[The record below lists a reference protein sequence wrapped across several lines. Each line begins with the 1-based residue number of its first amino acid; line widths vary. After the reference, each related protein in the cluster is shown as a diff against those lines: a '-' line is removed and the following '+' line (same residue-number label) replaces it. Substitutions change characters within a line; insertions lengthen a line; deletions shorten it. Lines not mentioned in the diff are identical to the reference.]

1 VEKITT
7 YNYEAFYLD
16 YLEGNLNTEQTRL
29 LFNFLEEHPDLKSN
43 LDPDLLAFN
52 IIDVDHNIVL
62 EDQLKNKLKK
72 SLNQNELV
80 AIENLMIEA
89 IEQQLSPTEL
99 QNLQQ
104 TIKTHQL
111 EQTYNFYK
119 ATKLNPDLNLVFPFK
134 KDLKQKE
141 GKLIPLLL
149 KISAVAAL
157 LVLLFNFINPNT
169 SEPLNTYT
177 QRHNVPDLKFNS
189 SDLNNFN
196 AEDLISQIDAEN
208 SNNNKNTTPKATVK
222 SKQKTS
228 LQDSLTIIPE
238 IENIPKQIANHLVVE
253 DPLNNIKPNN
263 TSQQLPSNN
272 TNILVDNIPKKEPL
286 KLIDLYEPVTKTV
299 NNHTALDVTLKKS
312 TPDSEYEVMQ
322 VKIGKFSFERKRKK

>member
-1 VEKITT
+1 
-7 YNYEAFYLD
+7 
-16 YLEGNLNTEQTRL
+16 
-29 LFNFLEEHPDLKSN
+29 
-43 LDPDLLAFN
+43 LAFN

-89 IEQQLSPTEL
+89 IEQQLSSTE
-99 QNLQQ
+99 QQKLQQ

-111 EQTYNFYK
+111 EQTYNLYK

-169 SEPLNTYT
+169 TEPLNTYT
-177 QRHNVPDLKFNS
+177 LRPNVPDLKFNT
-189 SDLNNFN
+189 SDLNNFS
-196 AEDLISQIDAEN
+196 AEDLISRIDAEN
-208 SNNNKNTTPKATVK
+208 SKKNKNTAPNTTAK
-222 SKQKTS
+222 SKQKAS
-228 LQDSLTIIPE
+228 PQDSLTIIPE
-238 IENIPKQIANHLVVE
+238 IENISKQIANHLVVD
-253 DPLNNIKPNN
+253 DPLNNIKLNN